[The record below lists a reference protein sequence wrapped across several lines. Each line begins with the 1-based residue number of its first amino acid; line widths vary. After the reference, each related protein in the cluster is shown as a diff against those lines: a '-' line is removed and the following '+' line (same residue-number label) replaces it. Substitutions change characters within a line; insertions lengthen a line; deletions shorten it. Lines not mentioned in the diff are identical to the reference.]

1 MLAAKCLTFG
11 QTDSSIM
18 AKTLQREEFPDHFFL
33 SAIAF
38 VTICRLGA
46 DGYRFAID
54 FALKKR

>member
-1 MLAAKCLTFG
+1 
-11 QTDSSIM
+11 M
-18 AKTLQREEFPDHFFL
+18 AKTLQREEFRDHFFL

-38 VTICRLGA
+38 VTICGLGA